1 MIAADNKVSPFD
13 AWSIGTACRLHFSA
27 GSYDAFKFN
36 FKGPRLKQS
45 SFLARK
51 DRFFYEKIARNYSKR
66 GDCIGFFT
74 ANILAG
80 KNWIGDM
87 SPEIYLLWQSKLQAL
102 QYNFKSE
109 LSVCRNRVSSFDGL
123 FLCDDGFPPIYTLY
137 ADGTLSLESVTVLDS
152 LCNYSARLKKNAS
165 DPLGILSEYL
175 HTVSRYR
182 PFIASKINAQSA
194 RHAIIQTYSS

>member
-80 KNWIGDM
+80 KGWIGDM
-87 SPEIYLLWQSKLQAL
+87 SPEVYLLWQSKLQAL
-102 QYNFKSE
+102 QYNFKNE
-109 LSVCRNRVSSFDGL
+109 LGACATTPFDSL
-123 FLCDDGFPPIYTLY
+123 FESGDGFPQIYTRY
-137 ADGTLSLESVTVLDS
+137 ANGTLSFESVTILDL
-152 LCNYSARLKKNAS
+152 LCDYSSRLGKTSS
-165 DPLGILSEYL
+165 DPLGILSEFL
-175 HTVSRYR
+175 HKVKRYR
-182 PFIASKINAQSA
+182 PFVAPKINIQSA
-194 RHAIIQTYSS
+194 RDAVIKIYTS